1 MTSQEQQAGKTDS
14 ARSHTPRSTRW
25 SDRKWRPE
33 SHTTSLG
40 LWPTTLESPSS
51 RSYWCRRHIC
61 PSDLI
66 EKVGSRPLRLTLPN
80 EVGADNVAH
89 LQPLCQC
96 SECRNHAKEL
106 ASRRN
111 AKKARRTT
119 KRAIPILLAWAFL
132 AYLLYGIYVAPP
144 VFGDAPYN
152 PFEVL
157 GIASSSTDKQIKKH
171 YKKLSLQL

>member
-1 MTSQEQQAGKTDS
+1 MAPGISYDESGSLANYFGVTFLALILVPTTYLSF
-14 ARSHTPRSTRW
+14 RP
-25 SDRKWRPE
+25 DRKGE
-33 SHTTSLG
+33 SA
-40 LWPTTLESPSS
+40 PSNNEL
-51 RSYWCRRHIC
+51 RFHG
-61 PSDLI
+61 DQ
-66 EKVGSRPLRLTLPN
+66 GGRLTRTAAN
-80 EVGADNVAH
+80 

-106 ASRRN
+106 DARRT

-119 KRAIPILLAWAFL
+119 KRAVPILIGWLFM
-132 AYLLYGIYVAPP
+132 AYLLYGIWVTPP
-144 VFGDAPYN
+144 VVGDAPYD